1 MGIVFVIFIHLILLL
16 IISCVMALISGII
29 TSIITKGEK
38 KKRKILLSIFLPFQ
52 VIFSLYIFCIIGS
65 AVVSEIENVDMG
77 IGDSWY
83 APINESYKIS
93 MIDLPENA
101 FIEYNGSSILRDV
114 DEIQQVDNKIIGKI
128 DQENYFA
135 INLINNQITN
145 YANLQELKNGEK
157 LITLNLIK
165 VDDFYQQKKWEV
177 SGFQIIL
184 IGILSVILSFTIA
197 IIIYRFIVYGK
208 ILGSKRM

>member
-1 MGIVFVIFIHLILLL
+1 
-16 IISCVMALISGII
+16 MALISGII

>member
-1 MGIVFVIFIHLILLL
+1 
-16 IISCVMALISGII
+16 MALISGII

-93 MIDLPENA
+93 MIDLPEYA
-101 FIEYNGSSILRDV
+101 FIEYNGSSILRDI

-135 INLINNQITN
+135 INLINNQITK

-157 LITLNLIK
+157 LKTINLIK

-184 IGILSVILSFTIA
+184 VGILSVILSFTIA
-197 IIIYRFIVYGK
+197 IMIYRFIVYGK